1 MATHAQLA
9 ARLLRDAAE
18 FFGHLAK
25 DNPDLAD
32 AMTENADIYN
42 QVADL
47 VETDPQGEMNMQ
59 PDAPAAD

>member
-18 FFGHLAK
+18 FFMHLAK

-32 AMTENADIYN
+32 AMSENADIFH
-42 QVADL
+42 QVAGL
-47 VETDPQGEMNMQ
+47 VETDPMGEMVVQEQAN
-59 PDAPAAD
+59 DE

>member
-32 AMTENADIYN
+32 AMQENADIFT
-42 QVADL
+42 QIAHL
-47 VETDPQGEMNMQ
+47 VETDPLGEANVQ
-59 PDAPAAD
+59 EQANDE